1 MDPLA
6 TRRSPLVARL
16 RDYYGVARSLA
27 MYYGIPFQMGRMTR
41 FYAHFIRSGDLCFD
55 VGAHVGSRIAAW
67 SHLGARVVAV
77 EPQPTFMRLLRRW
90 YGARPNVELV
100 EQALGA
106 TPGERL
112 MLVSRRTPSLS
123 TLSGEW
129 ASRVRHAPG
138 FTGTRWDS
146 SAVVPVTTLDDLI
159 ARHGEPRF
167 CKIDVEG
174 YELEVL
180 RGLSRPLPALSF
192 ECIPATAD
200 IALGCIERLGQLGS
214 YEFNWSASEWMRLRF
229 RRWLDPARMAAL
241 LRSFPGHASSGD
253 VYARLRSGPWGERAS
268 GAGK

>member
-6 TRRSPLVARL
+6 TRYSLLATRL

-27 MYYGIPFQMGRMTR
+27 MYYGIPFQVGRMRR
-41 FYAHFIRSGDLCFD
+41 FYARFIRPGDLCFD

-67 SHLGARVVAV
+67 SRLGARVVAV

-90 YGARPNVELV
+90 YGARPNVALV

-106 TPGERL
+106 TRGEGV
-112 MLVSRRTPSLS
+112 MLVSRRTPTLT

-138 FTGTRWDS
+138 FSGTRWDS
-146 SAVVPVTTLDDLI
+146 SAVVAVTTLDHLI
-159 ARHGEPRF
+159 ARYGEPRF

-180 RGLSRPLPALSF
+180 RGLSRPLPTLSF

-229 RRWLDPARMAAL
+229 RRWLDAPRMAAL
-241 LRSFPGHASSGD
+241 LRSFPRQASSGD
-253 VYARLRSGPWGERAS
+253 VYARLRSRQ
-268 GAGK
+268 